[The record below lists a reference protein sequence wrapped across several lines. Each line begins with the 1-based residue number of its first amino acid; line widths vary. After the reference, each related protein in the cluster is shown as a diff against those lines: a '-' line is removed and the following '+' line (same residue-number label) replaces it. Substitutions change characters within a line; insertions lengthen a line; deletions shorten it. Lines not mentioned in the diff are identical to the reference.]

1 MAKGRRGRQLWLL
14 LAVFVYAL
22 LVGSGIAPNPFPAIW
37 GWLTEERPLADDL
50 TWQDRLGSRPAAAAA
65 AGDSLAVDAGTSTQL
80 RRRGSGAVI
89 TPGGQPE
96 EAEGELPADWVV
108 VAGGPDDALVIISP
122 RDSEGYEVRDP
133 GTGAVLHTEE
143 RAAAVWGYR
152 DAWLDLRCADN
163 RACQL
168 RSFRLGR
175 AGVGQPVWTTDLPG
189 ERAGMLGAHPE
200 LAMPRGA
207 APDRIHSR
215 VSGPEPVPPL
225 LGLTVTRRGADV
237 VVVVRTSDGAILQ
250 ELEQARG
257 ERIMVVG
264 DRVIR
269 STMQRHN
276 GVCVSSVTGH
286 EAISGTPVWGPQP
299 YHLWTTED
307 VGCEQRE
314 PPLSGGTALVA
325 VRPDGLPIVIDG
337 FDGRVLWTGELDER
351 VEDLSPELAIIR
363 AADRTTRYAVRLGG
377 DGEREWE
384 RTADPDAGVAL
395 AGCGVVIADRNPD
408 RVYVWDPGNGE
419 TRLTRATSARVLAC
433 APDGVVI
440 ADGRSIGFAPFD
452 PAAVDPGDPDRVP
465 EPK

>member
-1 MAKGRRGRQLWLL
+1 MAKRRGRRQLWLL

-22 LVGSGIAPNPFPAIW
+22 LVGSGIAPNPLPAVW
-37 GWLTEERPLADDL
+37 GWLTQERPLAPDL

-65 AGDSLAVDAGTSTQL
+65 AGDALAVDAGTSTQL
-80 RRRGSGAVI
+80 RRRSSGVVIAPGS
-89 TPGGQPE
+89 E
-96 EAEGELPADWVV
+96 EEELPASWVV

-122 RDSEGYEVRDP
+122 RDGEGYEVRDP

-143 RAAAVWGYR
+143 RAVAVWGYR
-152 DAWLDLRCADN
+152 DAWLDLQCGDG

-168 RSFRLGR
+168 RYHRLGQ

-189 ERAGMLGAHPE
+189 ERSGMLGAHPE
-200 LAMPRGA
+200 LAGPRGA
-207 APDRIHSR
+207 APNRIHSR

-225 LGLTVTRRGADV
+225 LGLTTTRRGADL
-237 VVVVRTSDGAILQ
+237 VVVVRTSDGKILQ

-264 DRVIR
+264 DRVVR
-269 STMQRHN
+269 STMQRHG
-276 GVCVSSVTGH
+276 GVCVSSVTGY
-286 EAISGTPVWGPQP
+286 EAISGAPVWGPQP
-299 YHLWTTED
+299 YHLWTTDD

-314 PPLSGGTALVA
+314 PPLSDGTAMAA
-325 VRPDGLPIVIDG
+325 VRPDGLPIVVDG
-337 FDGRVLWTGELDER
+337 YDGRVLWTGELDER
-351 VEDLSPELAIIR
+351 VEDLSPELAVIR

-395 AGCGVVIADRNPD
+395 AGCGVVVADRNPD
-408 RVYVWDPGNGE
+408 RVYVWDPATGD

-452 PAAVDPGDPDRVP
+452 GAPAPPGQIP